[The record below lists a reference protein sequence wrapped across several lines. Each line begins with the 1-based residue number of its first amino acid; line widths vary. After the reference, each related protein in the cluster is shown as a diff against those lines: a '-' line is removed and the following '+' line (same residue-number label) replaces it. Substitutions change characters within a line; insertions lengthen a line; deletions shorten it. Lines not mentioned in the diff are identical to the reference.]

1 MELIT
6 QIRRNKIGE
15 SGHVTPNEFR
25 FTLIKFGIILPQLL
39 VDRIF
44 NVFDSDR
51 SGTMDFD
58 EFAMWIMNSE
68 FRPAQKSALTNIDTP
83 RTEMRRK
90 LQNVVQQNRKT
101 FTNMK
106 QQISFLQFVAD
117 ITRLALP
124 LTDREARGIFQ
135 VLDPKDTGYIDSSAL
150 LTWADTGT
158 IITKHK
164 LTEPPQLVVG
174 SLRELVSKVIGR
186 STKQLEQS
194 FAHIVLGEGVKI
206 SFDEFRRCL
215 LNAGVGKNLYD
226 VKQLFMAL
234 GGKTEGMADVDL
246 LFNSLS
252 PIIVNPATQVSEK
265 RAATTVVSQSRADR
279 QLRDRMRKCF
289 KQVKVDIEA
298 TDPSGGGYIDAE
310 RLFKILVKRC
320 MPLTFQDFR
329 FVVQQINKE
338 PGSTRIDYHHF
349 LHGYNPSHAPHALE
363 GPMTLRT
370 YDSKPLSGSASQSPL
385 KETAPT
391 KPNSSKGDDFAL
403 TKTHSAPALTV
414 GSGYTAAY
422 KQNNTELKRIWQG
435 VLRECHRSDPERC
448 GQVGRNVFIAALQ
461 KCNLDKSMSAE
472 AMSKLADEYQLSNGL
487 VNYLHL
493 FRSYLN
499 DITGTGKET
508 RSKLALFHSDG
519 ELTKSGE
526 LKPIHPVH
534 PWDYEYER
542 TKHPAH
548 PYWHEANLKP
558 RDHKGGSG
566 VAMAV
571 PPASEKGANDLS
583 TTEKEVLLSQYNP
596 RVLDLCA
603 KCFNLLAPTWRPLR
617 NEFKRSQIAS
627 QRGSVLTLNFLSIL
641 ETHGIMLNK
650 PELATIVRVFRGM
663 GMQDVVKYDEFL
675 RVCMLT
681 KDRR

>member
-1 MELIT
+1 MAAASPALPNVRNTKSRTVAERVVWMSRTSDVHGSHLKTDLDSYLSLIRRKIQEKCATTMELIT

-329 FVVQQINKE
+329 FVVQQV
-338 PGSTRIDYHHF
+338 
-349 LHGYNPSHAPHALE
+349 
-363 GPMTLRT
+363 RT
-370 YDSKPLSGSASQSPL
+370 
-385 KETAPT
+385 
-391 KPNSSKGDDFAL
+391 
-403 TKTHSAPALTV
+403 V
-414 GSGYTAAY
+414 CC
-422 KQNNTELKRIWQG
+422 
-435 VLRECHRSDPERC
+435 V
-448 GQVGRNVFIAALQ
+448 
-461 KCNLDKSMSAE
+461 
-472 AMSKLADEYQLSNGL
+472 
-487 VNYLHL
+487 
-493 FRSYLN
+493 
-499 DITGTGKET
+499 
-508 RSKLALFHSDG
+508 
-519 ELTKSGE
+519 
-526 LKPIHPVH
+526 
-534 PWDYEYER
+534 
-542 TKHPAH
+542 
-548 PYWHEANLKP
+548 
-558 RDHKGGSG
+558 
-566 VAMAV
+566 
-571 PPASEKGANDLS
+571 
-583 TTEKEVLLSQYNP
+583 
-596 RVLDLCA
+596 LCA
-603 KCFNLLAPTWRPLR
+603 VCCVLCAVYCALCTVYTPTPTPP
-617 NEFKRSQIAS
+617 
-627 QRGSVLTLNFLSIL
+627 VL
-641 ETHGIMLNK
+641 
-650 PELATIVRVFRGM
+650 
-663 GMQDVVKYDEFL
+663 
-675 RVCMLT
+675 
-681 KDRR
+681 